1 MPTQTAPLLK
11 PLEVLRRFRAHNN
24 TLSDALASRLAADP
38 DQVFC
43 VFDDRSMSWRDLHAS
58 VTRLAAAFAAQG
70 VGAGARVGIMAR
82 NQDTHVLF
90 LLALAHL
97 SAVMVPIN
105 PDFGVSEARYVLQHA
120 DLSGL
125 AYDEHALHTVQQAY
139 ADAATRPWMIDLSR
153 QTSGQT
159 STTPR
164 LSEFLA
170 HAAHAPEVLSQA
182 HPDDTCV
189 IIYTSGTTGFPKGV
203 MHSQR
208 SFLLGGEAFVERVY
222 LQPSDRLMIVLP
234 FFHMNALFYSVAGAI
249 AAGASVVIVPRF
261 SASAFWEQARSSQA
275 TVVNLIEAACN
286 ILKARPRTEFRADH
300 QLRCAYGVR
309 HSAQQAFRDEFHVPY
324 FVSGFGMTEIPGVT
338 CSPFEGPHKT
348 GTMGP
353 VGRHP
358 DPTRPWA
365 ECRVVDEQG
374 QTVPDNTVG
383 ELIVRTP
390 TLMQGYFRDPEQT
403 ASAFRDGWFLTGD
416 LVRCDKDGYYTFVS
430 RKKDIIRRRGENI
443 AGAEL
448 DRVIGEH
455 PGVAEVAAIAVPAE
469 LGEDDILVAV
479 VAKADQALSAHDIGQ
494 WCAQRLSAIKVPRYV
509 VFLDRL
515 PHTPTHKIAKA
526 ILRADTQLLSR
537 AIDLTKT

>member
-1 MPTQTAPLLK
+1 MPNPSAPPLK
-11 PLEVLRRFRAHNN
+11 PLDVLRSFRPHNQ
-24 TLSDALASRLAADP
+24 TLPDALASRLAADP
-38 DQVFC
+38 DKLFC
-43 VFDDRSMSWRDLHAS
+43 LFDGRSLSWREVHTR

-70 VGAGARVGIMAR
+70 VGPGARVGIMAR
-82 NQDTHVLF
+82 NQDSHVLF

-105 PDFGVSEARYVLQHA
+105 PDFGVTEAGYVLQHA

-125 AYDEHALHTVQQAY
+125 AYDEHAAPTVQQAY
-139 ADAATRPWMIDLSR
+139 ANNATPPWMIDLSK
-153 QTSGQT
+153 QASDAS
-159 STTPR
+159 STAPR

-170 HAAHAPEVLSQA
+170 QAAQAPEVATQA
-182 HPDDTCV
+182 QPDDTCV

-222 LQPSDRLMIVLP
+222 VQPSDRLMIVLP

-249 AAGASVVIVPRF
+249 AAGASVAIMPRF
-261 SASAFWEQARSSQA
+261 SASAFWEQASSAQA

-286 ILKARPRTEFRADH
+286 ILKARPRSEFRADH

-309 HSAQQAFRDEFHVPY
+309 HSAQQAFREEFHVPY

-338 CSPFEGPHKT
+338 CSPFEGPHKP

-365 ECRVVDEQG
+365 ECRVVDDQG
-374 QTVPDNTVG
+374 HPVPPHTVG

-416 LVRCDKDGYYTFVS
+416 LVRCDEDGYYTFVS

-479 VAKADQALSAHDIGQ
+479 VAKAGQPLSAHDIGQ

-509 VFLDRL
+509 IFLDQL

-526 ILRADTQLLSR
+526 SLRADASLVSR
-537 AIDLTKT
+537 AVDLVQV